1 MVKLRMHTQAT
12 CKHIDS
18 RKTSV
23 QESLDY
29 QFAETIPPLLLV
41 GPCSLWLMSPSGGRI
56 GYINHQHQ
64 PPIFLLG

>member
-29 QFAETIPPLLLV
+29 QFAEAIPPVFVDWAL
-41 GPCSLWLMSPSGGRI
+41 
-56 GYINHQHQ
+56 Q
-64 PPIFLLG
+64 PVADVFQG